1 MQLEVGDTSIM
12 TKEHE
17 YRVYAGACVE
27 LANKAT
33 NLWDKMHLL
42 AVAEAGSDWLIVFGG
57 QFLNPTLRR
66 GANIAS
72 RGLTC

>member
-1 MQLEVGDTSIM
+1 M

-42 AVAEAGSDWLIVFGG
+42 AVAEAWLGLADRVQG
-57 QFLNPTLRR
+57 QFLNPTSGRCIR
-66 GANIAS
+66 CFGRS
-72 RGLTC
+72 WGG

>member
-1 MQLEVGDTSIM
+1 M

-33 NLWDKMHLL
+33 NLWDKKHLL
-42 AVAEAGSDWLIVFGG
+42 AMAEAWLGCWRACVSVLAETRSDSLCLV
-57 QFLNPTLRR
+57 
-66 GANIAS
+66 
-72 RGLTC
+72 

>member
-1 MQLEVGDTSIM
+1 M

-33 NLWDKMHLL
+33 NLWGQK
-42 AVAEAGSDWLIVFGG
+42 APIGYGGGVARLG
-57 QFLNPTLRR
+57 
-66 GANIAS
+66 
-72 RGLTC
+72 

>member
-1 MQLEVGDTSIM
+1 M

-42 AVAEAGSDWLIVFGG
+42 AVAEAWLGLAHRV
-57 QFLNPTLRR
+57 QRPVSEPDVRSLHPVLRAKL
-66 GANIAS
+66 GWV
-72 RGLTC
+72 T

>member
-1 MQLEVGDTSIM
+1 M

-33 NLWDKMHLL
+33 NLWDKKHLL
-42 AVAEAGSDWLIVFGG
+42 AMAEAHGPLTRDKTDKRTWLDMAQHWRSLISVPPGGSEQPGD
-57 QFLNPTLRR
+57 
-66 GANIAS
+66 
-72 RGLTC
+72 

>member
-1 MQLEVGDTSIM
+1 M

-33 NLWDKMHLL
+33 NLWDKKHLL
-42 AVAEAGSDWLIVFGG
+42 AMAEAWLG
-57 QFLNPTLRR
+57 LAEPHTALRPTNFRHKHV
-66 GANIAS
+66 
-72 RGLTC
+72 

>member
-1 MQLEVGDTSIM
+1 M

-33 NLWDKMHLL
+33 NLWDKKHLL
-42 AVAEAGSDWLIVFGG
+42 AMAEAWLGLADRVQRPVPEPEAGSLH
-57 QFLNPTLRR
+57 PALRAKL
-66 GANIAS
+66 GWV
-72 RGLTC
+72 T